1 MGGPFPA
8 GLLGRP
14 LAGPAPARQGEPAPA
29 PAPQDAGAVLRQ
41 LERDLDRAVD
51 EWRKAT
57 VAAAETARAAGG
69 SMPAIPMT
77 PPTGPFV
84 ERALQ
89 CAADHAGTDAAVP
102 FLVFVIEKASRERDA
117 VRRALTTL
125 RTDHAASPAV
135 RPLLGRLLGA
145 YFHHAAADEVT
156 QLLDAVIEG
165 NEDPDTRAAA
175 LLERGALRLQLA
187 ADDEAARKVAADD
200 VRKAQAATGDAA
212 LRARAA
218 EVLFE
223 IEHLQVGCVAP
234 DIVAKDVEGV
244 EWKLSDHR
252 GKVVLLDFWG
262 FW

>member
-1 MGGPFPA
+1 MLRPVLTALLLLSVAAPA
-8 GLLGRP
+8 FAQQGEP
-14 LAGPAPARQGEPAPA
+14 PPAPAQ
-29 PAPQDAGAVLRQ
+29 QDPSALVRR
-41 LERDLDRAVD
+41 LERDLEHAVA
-51 EWRKAT
+51 EWRKAA
-57 VAAAETARAAGG
+57 VAAAEQAKAAGEP
-69 SMPAIPMT
+69 MPAIPMA

-89 CAADHAGTDAAVP
+89 LAADRAGTDAAVP
-102 FLVFVIEKASRERDA
+102 FLGFVLAKASRERDE

-135 RPLLGRLLGA
+135 RPLLGGLVGA

-156 QLLDAVIEG
+156 QLLDAVIA
-165 NEDPDTRAAA
+165 NNADADTRAAA
-175 LLERGALRLQLA
+175 LLERGALRLQVA

-200 VRKAQAATGDAA
+200 VREAQAATQDPA

-218 EVLFE
+218 DVLFE
-223 IEHLQVGCVAP
+223 IEHLQIGCTAP
-234 DIVAKDVEGV
+234 DIVGTDVEGV
-244 EWKLSDHR
+244 AFKLSDHR